1 MNLEECR
8 GKLEIRWVD
17 DEVEV
22 LDDCR
27 ATT

>member
-22 LDDCR
+22 LDDWR